1 METRILH
8 KAARKIGHG
17 PRDRVKI
24 CKKKKKRKVGRREA
38 KET

>member
-1 METRILH
+1 METIVLH

-17 PRDRVKI
+17 LRDRVKT

-38 KET
+38 EET